1 MNNTRSPHSS
11 PGRPHPKDTTVS
23 VPGPNGPERVGVI
36 VVAAGISQR
45 MGDIDKIFA
54 PVLGRPLLAW
64 TLDTLEACDAVD
76 TVVVAVHRQKLMDAR
91 SFVQRGGWAKVA
103 QVCRGGMTRQDS
115 VREALWRI
123 GACDWVAVHDGA
135 RPCAEATL
143 LADGIEAA
151 RATGAA
157 IPALAVS
164 DTVKRASDDGRI
176 LATVERT
183 GLYLAQ
189 TPQVFRRD
197 LLWKAY
203 EGAADPATDDAG
215 LLERMGVAVQT
226 YPGSPDNLKVTTPGD
241 LERAARILQARQV
254 EA

>member
-1 MNNTRSPHSS
+1 MTFNSL
-11 PGRPHPKDTTVS
+11 VF
-23 VPGPNGPERVGVI
+23 VYFFAVVYGVYL
-36 VVAAGISQR
+36 VLARGAQNRLLLVASYFFYGYWDYR
-45 MGDIDKIFA
+45 FA
-54 PVLGRPLLAW
+54 ALLAW

-91 SFVQRGGWAKVA
+91 EFVRQGGWAKVA

-123 GACDWVAVHDGA
+123 GACEWVAVHDGA
-135 RPCAEATL
+135 RPCADARL
-143 LADGIEAA
+143 LTEGIEAA

-164 DTVKRASDDGRI
+164 DTVKRAGDDGRI
-176 LATVERT
+176 IATVERT

-215 LLERMGVAVQT
+215 LLEQIG
-226 YPGSPDNLKVTTPGD
+226 
-241 LERAARILQARQV
+241 RAHV
-254 EA
+254 

>member
-1 MNNTRSPHSS
+1 M
-11 PGRPHPKDTTVS
+11 S

-91 SFVQRGGWAKVA
+91 EFVRQGGWAKVA

-123 GACDWVAVHDGA
+123 GPCDWVGVHDGA
-135 RPCAEATL
+135 RPCAEAGL
-143 LADGIEAA
+143 LTDGIDAA
-151 RATGAA
+151 
-157 IPALAVS
+157 LV
-164 DTVKRASDDGRI
+164 
-176 LATVERT
+176 
-183 GLYLAQ
+183 LAQ

-241 LERAARILQARQV
+241 LERAARILQARSMQ
-254 EA
+254 A